1 MRLRTHLLI
10 GTASLTAVGPAKLGL
25 IGLDANAL
33 GDQLGSGTTRPRI
46 LE

>member
-1 MRLRTHLLI
+1 MRLGTLLLI
-10 GTASLTAVGPAKLGL
+10 GAASLTVVGPAKLGP